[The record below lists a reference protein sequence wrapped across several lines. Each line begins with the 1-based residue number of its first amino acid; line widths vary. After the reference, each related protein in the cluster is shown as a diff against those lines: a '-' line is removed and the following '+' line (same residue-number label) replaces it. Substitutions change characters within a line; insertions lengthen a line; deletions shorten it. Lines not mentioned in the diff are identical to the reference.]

1 MGSRHMIYWRVY
13 VYANNLYSICGGNS
27 ISFRDCTPSTL
38 RRQPGELHRI
48 LDFANRDLS
57 VLIRH
62 SEMELMNV
70 FEVVQDLLLEVK
82 LKSAEFKDALTP
94 YLATATHQ
102 FVHEL
107 INFAC
112 SPYDDLISYDCN
124 VKYRAMELRAEEL
137 AGGIDPG
144 FVLLP
149 GIQSFADFSRIVN
162 NDECV
167 GFGMDLDTEDE
178 DPRMMDE
185 LWAEMNAPLLS
196 ELRRVLSDR
205 LVQRQSRTQ
214 RQSQGQ
220 TVSQAATAA
229 TTSTAATTATSATL
243 SPNDI
248 GLELAVERS
257 MLDRSSSDSAA
268 VAAAARNE
276 QRVNLARNLSQRA
289 AAAVARN
296 VEATR
301 IAQSYAAG
309 LGAPL
314 IFPPRARGAGV
325 APKRRI

>member
-13 VYANNLYSICGGNS
+13 VYAHNLYSICGGNS
-27 ISFRDCTPSTL
+27 IRFRDCTPSTL
-38 RRQPGELHRI
+38 RRQPGELHRL

-82 LKSAEFKDALTP
+82 LNSAEFKDALTP

-137 AGGIDPG
+137 AAGEDTG

-149 GIQSFADFSRIVN
+149 GLHSFAKFSCLVD

-178 DPRMMDE
+178 DPKMMDE
-185 LWAEMNAPLLS
+185 LWTELNTPVLN

-205 LVQRQSRTQ
+205 FAQRHSRV
-214 RQSQGQ
+214 QSQIQGL
-220 TVSQAATAA
+220 TASQVATAATAA
-229 TTSTAATTATSATL
+229 TTATTATTATL

-248 GLELAVERS
+248 GLELARNGG
-257 MLDRSSSDSAA
+257 DSTTARHEQL
-268 VAAAARNE
+268 VAITRN
-276 QRVNLARNLSQRA
+276 VTRNMTQRA

-296 VEATR
+296 AEAAR
-301 IAQSYAAG
+301 MAQNYAAG
-309 LGAPL
+309 LGADI
-314 IFPPRARGAGV
+314 IFPRRPRSAGV
-325 APKRRI
+325 APKR